1 MDFNADSSRLLAGFA
16 RGLIVMI
23 DTRSGDTMRAM
34 LDVITPNSG
43 VLNINWTELP
53 TTALCSDSGGSV
65 WCLTFTRKLGI
76 RGADS
81 RCIFSGA
88 RGEVCS
94 IAPLCFGDWG
104 NLLGGNCVAAMA
116 TLTKFVVVTVK
127 PRLKVIKYR
136 PLIGSAK
143 CLPLLAWQMVLIQ
156 RGNES
161 RIVDPV
167 LCAAHGNTIYF
178 HQLHNRDGL
187 LLLVFLRQI
196 VLDYNLLALH
206 WMGPKT
212 IATIDTNEILRLH
225 EIRSNRELESIDMAG
240 ARLVYGSAQ
249 FKGYATG
256 GNVSPALAL
265 AGTYAC
271 YNSVKVQDNR
281 IYILGGRSL
290 HSISVRS
297 WSDRIS
303 HLVSHQR
310 WNDAFQL
317 ALDGFRAITVDRTNR
332 RAFARDRV
340 LKLIDE
346 YLVATA
352 RSPELSLEAAMNC
365 VVGVQEF
372 DLLWQD
378 LWDRLPKSDNYLR
391 FLTKHIEG
399 GRVSVIAP
407 TVAQA
412 LCDYWMRFDPDR
424 LEEVILL
431 LDWRCLDLH
440 QSLKA
445 VRKAKLFRAQI
456 YLNTQALG
464 DYCASLTDLIPM
476 VLGEDRRLGNYI
488 LVYISSCLAGR
499 GYPNGEIEPKS
510 IATVKHEVSLMRLPK
525 VQIVLNCSEFA
536 GTSMSNLNSFQRSCR
551 FGTILSIPPNAAS
564 VQHSGY
570 SERAVA
576 GIPGEG
582 VSG

>member
-23 DTRSGDTMRAM
+23 DTRSGDTMRA
-34 LDVITPNSG
+34 LHDVITPNSG

-94 IAPLCFGDWG
+94 IAPLCFGDLG
-104 NLLGGNCVAAMA
+104 NQLSGNCIAAMA

-136 PLIGSAK
+136 PLIGPSK

-156 RGNES
+156 RSNES
-161 RIVDPV
+161 RTIDPV
-167 LCAAHGNTIYF
+167 LCAAHGNTVYF
-178 HQLHNRDGL
+178 HQMCIRDGL
-187 LLLVFLRQI
+187 LMLVFLRQI
-196 VLDYNLLALH
+196 VLDYDLLALH
-206 WMGPKT
+206 WVGPKT

-225 EIRSNRELESIDMAG
+225 DIRSNRELENIDMAG

-271 YNSVKVQDNR
+271 YNSVKAQDNR

-303 HLVSHQR
+303 HLAANQQ
-310 WNDAFQL
+310 WNDAFSL
-317 ALDGFRAITVDRTNR
+317 ALDGFRSTTVDRSNR
-332 RAFARDRV
+332 RAFARDRAV
-340 LKLIDE
+340 QLIEE
-346 YLVATA
+346 YLLATS
-352 RSPELSLEAAMNC
+352 RSPELCLEAAMNC
-365 VVGVQEF
+365 LIGVYEHEM
-372 DLLWQD
+372 LWQE
-378 LWDRLPKSDNYLR
+378 LWDRLPSPDNYLL
-391 FLTKHIEG
+391 FLTKQIESA
-399 GRVSVIAP
+399 RISEISP
-407 TVAQA
+407 IVAQS
-412 LCDYWMRFDPDR
+412 LCAHWMRYDPDR
-424 LEEVILL
+424 LEEIILL
-431 LDWRCLDLH
+431 LNWRSLDLH
-440 QSLKA
+440 QCMKA

-464 DYCASLTDLIPM
+464 DYCVSLTDLIPM

-499 GYPNGEIEPKS
+499 GYPNGEIAPES
-510 IATVKHEVSLMRLPK
+510 IATVKHEVRHSHMYD
-525 VQIVLNCSEFA
+525 
-536 GTSMSNLNSFQRSCR
+536 SNGSVFQ
-551 FGTILSIPPNAAS
+551 
-564 VQHSGY
+564 
-570 SERAVA
+570 
-576 GIPGEG
+576 
-582 VSG
+582 